1 MKRILFICLGNI
13 CRSPMA
19 EYVLRTMLRDAGRA
33 DDYLVASAATSGEN
47 VFRGVGA
54 PVYPP
59 ARAILRRHGIDCGDK
74 RARQAQPA
82 DYDDYDLIV
91 CMDDAN
97 VRAAARI
104 FGGDPQHKIVK
115 LMDFTGQPGNVAD
128 PWYTGDF
135 ETAYRD
141 IETGCRA
148 LLRQEGVLP

>member
-19 EYVLRTMLRDAGRA
+19 EFVLQNMLRDAGRA
-33 DDYLVASAATSGEN
+33 EDFLVASAATSGEN
-47 VFRGVGA
+47 IYCGVGA

-74 RARQAQPA
+74 RARQVQRG
-82 DYDDYDLIV
+82 DYDAYDLIV

-97 VRAAARI
+97 VRATVRI
-104 FGGDPQHKIVK
+104 FGGDPKQKIVK
-115 LMDFTGQPGNVAD
+115 LMDFTDRPGNVAD
-128 PWYTGDF
+128 PWYPGDF

-148 LLRQEGVLP
+148 LLRHEGVPV